1 MSSRIRVIFMSC
13 ITIMVCVAVMAV
25 GTFALFAETFKV
37 TNHLTA
43 GTLDVTL
50 HRTYLLVGNTN
61 YSGDPETDDGVVDFT
76 NTNTDQANI
85 FGTDEN
91 TTAICPGAYFE
102 ATMKLTNSGDSDVDV
117 NYTIE
122 IVLSVEDETKPENKA
137 LLEQMKV
144 TVHKADANNV
154 KGGEYAK
161 QSDTKTVDTKLAIGE
176 TAYFIV
182 RVEFVNGNEQNGFNN
197 DLAQNGK
204 ISFDMT
210 VNAVQ
215 II

>member
-50 HRTYLLVGNTN
+50 HRTYLLAGNTN
-61 YSGDPETDDGVVDFT
+61 SSVTVDNTDRVNFT
-76 NTNTDQANI
+76 NTNSSQANI
-85 FGTDEN
+85 FGSTN
-91 TTAICPGAYFE
+91 AICPGAYFE
-102 ATMKLTNSGDSDVDV
+102 ATMELVNSSDSDVDV

-122 IVLSVEDETKPENKA
+122 IVLSADQTKPENKA
-137 LLEQMKV
+137 LLDQMEV
-144 TVHKADANNV
+144 TIYKADVNNV
-154 KGGEYAK
+154 KGAEYGL
-161 QSDTKTVDTKLAIGE
+161 QSATKTQETKLAIGQ

-182 RVEFVNGNEQNGFNN
+182 RVEFVNGNAQNGFNN
-197 DLAQNGK
+197 DLAQNGT